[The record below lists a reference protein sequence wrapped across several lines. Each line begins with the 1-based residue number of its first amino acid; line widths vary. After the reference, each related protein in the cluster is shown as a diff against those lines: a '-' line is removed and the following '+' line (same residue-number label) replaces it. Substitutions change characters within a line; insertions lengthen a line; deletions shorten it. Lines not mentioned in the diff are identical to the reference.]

1 MTTSK
6 GRRAKLPPMSHPR
19 ALLWKTGRPLLR
31 LYWRLRRPLT
41 AGVRGMVFDGEGRV
55 LLIRHT
61 YIPGWYLPGGG
72 VERGETM
79 LTSLRRELDEEA
91 GVIVT
96 GEARLAGLYA
106 NFREFKSDHVALYV
120 VAHGSYEM
128 VPRRSPEIAE
138 SGFFS
143 PGSLPEATS
152 ASTRARIAEVMEG
165 RVPVEL
171 W

>member
-1 MTTSK
+1 M
-6 GRRAKLPPMSHPR
+6 PHPR
-19 ALLWKTGRPLLR
+19 ALLWMTVRPLLR

-41 AGVRGMVFDGEGRV
+41 AGVRGMVFDAEGRV

-79 LTSLRRELDEEA
+79 LTSLRRELDEEV
-91 GVIVT
+91 GVILR
-96 GEARLAGLYA
+96 GEVRLAGLYA

-120 VAHGSYEM
+120 VAYGTYER

-138 SGFFS
+138 SGFFAA
-143 PGSLPEATS
+143 GALPEGTS
-152 ASTRARIAEVMEG
+152 ASTRARILEVTEG
-165 RVPVEL
+165 LNAPDL